1 MKQDSRRPSGPK
13 RQQLSQPDLPQR
25 GLGPLVFGLI
35 VMVVGLVLVAF
46 AVVQAVPIS
55 LARISLERTASQRV
69 EGSISYLF
77 AGIPIFWR
85 SLDGLHHL
93 ERQDFERGDFSPGHR
108 HKYIGDIAITQ
119 VGFMDAEGR
128 TLAWSRKG
136 FVFNSQSQITDF
148 LDGRAPILHLE
159 ETRLAP
165 LMSDSSTM
173 KRVLLAFA
181 LLAGGSLVAV
191 VGLRVVV
198 RQVFPR
204 TRPDNI
210 S

>member
-1 MKQDSRRPSGPK
+1 M
-13 RQQLSQPDLPQR
+13 
-25 GLGPLVFGLI
+25 I
-35 VMVVGLVLVAF
+35 AGLVLVAF

-55 LARISLERTASQRV
+55 LARISLQRTVSQRV
-69 EGSISYLF
+69 EGSLSYIF

-93 ERQDFERGDFSPGHR
+93 ERQDFERGDFTPGRR
-108 HKYIGDIAITQ
+108 HKYIGDITVTQ
-119 VGFMDAEGR
+119 VGFMNAEGR

-148 LDGRAPILHLE
+148 LIGSAPALNLE
-159 ETRLAP
+159 EERLAP
-165 LMSDSSTM
+165 LMSDSSSM
-173 KRVLLAFA
+173 KRVLLAFL

-191 VGLRVVV
+191 LGLRGLV
-198 RQVFPR
+198 RMFFPR
-204 TRPDNI
+204 TGSAGI